1 MSEKQPGQDSSNA
14 QGATNPAP
22 SPAREAIDRDGAYRL
37 LYGSATM
44 MKDFLCG
51 FTSKA
56 FTDRLE
62 FSTLRRTETQH
73 VAENLARSANDLVWE
88 VATKGG
94 ETLFVTLML
103 EFQHRPDWR
112 MAARMA
118 LYVSQVILELM
129 RSNARVKQERRIPQ
143 VLPMVLYSGGGTW
156 NAKTDL
162 AGLRTVSADWAS
174 PYDLQLKYH
183 LVDVHRCEDLPRS
196 FRNVSDGIFR
206 IEREGTVD
214 RALREV
220 EVWHG
225 WLEGRSDEEAAR
237 QALVTWVQTILRGR
251 LKHPEAVPVKGLDQ
265 LKEVLERE
273 MTWVEMERA
282 KAERLEADLRR
293 AQSKVEQAQSE
304 VEQAQSEVEQ
314 ARSDVKRARS
324 DVKRARIEGVILGIA
339 RTRFGEG
346 LASSLAGTLRSV
358 RSEETLQSVASWS
371 EGCDTGGA
379 LVARIQE
386 ALEAERNSGP

>member
-1 MSEKQPGQDSSNA
+1 M
-14 QGATNPAP
+14 
-22 SPAREAIDRDGAYRL
+22 
-37 LYGSATM
+37 
-44 MKDFLCG
+44 
-51 FTSKA
+51 
-56 FTDRLE
+56 
-62 FSTLRRTETQH
+62 
-73 VAENLARSANDLVWE
+73 
-88 VATKGG
+88 
-94 ETLFVTLML
+94 
-103 EFQHRPDWR
+103 
-112 MAARMA
+112 
-118 LYVSQVILELM
+118 
-129 RSNARVKQERRIPQ
+129 
-143 VLPMVLYSGGGTW
+143 
-156 NAKTDL
+156 
-162 AGLRTVSADWAS
+162 DWAS

-293 AQSKVEQAQSE
+293 AQSE
-304 VEQAQSEVEQ
+304 VEQAQSEVERAQSEVERAQ
-314 ARSDVKRARS
+314 AEVE
-324 DVKRARIEGVILGIA
+324 RARIEGVIVGIA
-339 RTRFGEG
+339 RARFGEG
-346 LASSLAGTLRSV
+346 LASSLAGTLRSL

-371 EGCDTGGA
+371 ERCDTGRA
-379 LVARIQE
+379 LVARIQG
-386 ALEAERNSGP
+386 AVEAERNSGP

>member
-1 MSEKQPGQDSSNA
+1 MSERHLGQDSSNTQA
-14 QGATNPAP
+14 ANNPAP
-22 SPAREAIDRDGAYRL
+22 SPFREPIDRDGAYRL

-44 MKDFLCG
+44 MKDFLRG
-51 FTSKA
+51 FTSEG
-56 FTDRLE
+56 FTDRLD
-62 FSTLRRTETQH
+62 FSTLRRAETQH

-88 VATKGG
+88 VAMKGG
-94 ETLFVTLML
+94 ENLFVTLML

-118 LYVSQVILELM
+118 LYVSHVILELM
-129 RSNARVKQERRIPQ
+129 RSNARVKQQRRIPQ
-143 VLPMVLYSGGGTW
+143 VLPIVLYSGGGAW

-162 AGLRTVSADWAS
+162 AGLRRVSANWAS

-183 LVDVHRCEDLPRS
+183 LVDVHRSEDLPRAL
-196 FRNVSDGIFR
+196 RNVTDGVFR

-225 WLEGRSDEEAAR
+225 WLQGRSDEEAAR

-251 LKHPEAVPVKGLDQ
+251 LKYPEAVPVKGLDQ
-265 LKEVLERE
+265 LKELLERE

-282 KAERLEADLRR
+282 KAERLAADLRR
-293 AQSKVEQAQSE
+293 AQSKVEQARSE
-304 VEQAQSEVEQ
+304 
-314 ARSDVKRARS
+314 
-324 DVKRARIEGVILGIA
+324 VKRARIEGVILGIA
-339 RTRFGEG
+339 RARFGEG
-346 LASSLAGTLRSV
+346 LASSLARTLPSV

-371 EGCDTGGA
+371 EGCETGGA

-386 ALEAERNSGP
+386 AVEAERDSGP